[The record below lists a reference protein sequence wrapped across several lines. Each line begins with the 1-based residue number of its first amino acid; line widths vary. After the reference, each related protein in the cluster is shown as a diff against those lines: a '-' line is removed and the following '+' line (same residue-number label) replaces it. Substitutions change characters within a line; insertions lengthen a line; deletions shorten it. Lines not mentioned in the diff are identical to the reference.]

1 MFKGLISIILF
12 VVCLFILFLMLA
24 GSYILKM
31 FRQVRKTVQDT
42 AEQQARQYQDE
53 TGRQRRQ
60 YTQKTKSTTQNSY
73 RANEPHQSHETHQ
86 STIIDNRHQQRE
98 NRKIFDEDDG
108 EYVEYTEVSNEK

>member
-42 AEQQARQYQDE
+42 AEQQARQKQSFLHGENGLLGKDSHFPLNP
-53 TGRQRRQ
+53 QWRRQ
-60 YTQKTKSTTQNSY
+60 GNNREREMALLTKAVEIGLFLLLASV
-73 RANEPHQSHETHQ
+73 
-86 STIIDNRHQQRE
+86 NRL
-98 NRKIFDEDDG
+98 
-108 EYVEYTEVSNEK
+108 